1 MNSITQSIMDAF
13 KGAIKATGTFPA
25 AILNAL
31 AFAVVTIIR
40 IQLDWPRQEAY
51 NFLFNCLHWSFA
63 LGAIFS
69 MAIIVIAQNRYKN
82 NRAFITA
89 NILGVAAAVITF
101 LILYFFGELQT
112 GNGETRYSVISNLAA
127 ARVSAVILISFLVFI
142 IAASYPKDKS
152 DFSRSFFMTHKAF
165 FIALIYGIVIMAG
178 ASGVAG
184 AVQALLYNEMS
195 EKVYMYIA
203 TLAGFLAFT
212 IFLGYFPEFK
222 KGTYDDHREAAQKQ
236 PRYIEVLFVYIMIPI
251 MLALTIVLLLWAGR
265 TILTGTWPTFVR
277 LAGIATS
284 YSFSGLW
291 LHIMVTHHKSGLA
304 KFYRRFYPFAALIIL
319 AFEAGALVSQINKFG
334 VKFTEYSFA
343 LVWIIA
349 VISAVLLLVLKAK
362 SHIPIAAAI
371 CAAAVIF
378 VLPSVGYH
386 ALPVASQVDRL
397 EKLLI
402 EENMLENG
410 RIVPAAKEPELSVR
424 ESITDAVYYIAYAEN
439 PKLPEWFDTDLNPL
453 SNTDTFKEKLGFEPV
468 WPKTDDGI
476 NGGTDYL
483 GTFLYLKSQ
492 PINVSDY
499 DWMINLLEYGGKEIK
514 SAKITGENGVYDI
527 EWVLSTADG
536 VPSLRIKLDGRV
548 VLEQDMNDYINRISA
563 KYPPGSHAGLIEA
576 NLDDMSINIEN
587 EEVSVLIVFNNVDI
601 NLNPRTDDIN
611 YWLNMNML
619 YFKEKQPETS
629 L

>member
-1 MNSITQSIMDAF
+1 MNSFTQSIMDAF
-13 KGAIKATGTFPA
+13 NGAIKATGTFPA
-25 AILNAL
+25 AILNAF
-31 AFAVVTIIR
+31 AFAIVTMIR
-40 IQLDWPRQEAY
+40 IQLDWPQQEAY

-63 LGAIFS
+63 LGAIVS
-69 MAIIVIAQNRYKN
+69 MALIVFAQSRYKN

-89 NILGVAAAVITF
+89 NLLGVAIAVITL

-127 ARVSAVILISFLVFI
+127 ARVSVAILISFLLFV
-142 IAASYPKDKS
+142 IAAGYPRDKS

-165 FIALIYGIVIMAG
+165 FVAIIYGIVIMAG
-178 ASGVAG
+178 VSGVAG

-203 TLAGFLAFT
+203 TLTGFLAFT

-222 KGTYDDHREAAQKQ
+222 KGINDDHRETAQKQ

-251 MLALTIVLLLWAGR
+251 MLALTIVLFLWAGR
-265 TILTGTWPTFVR
+265 TIFTGTWPSFVR

-284 YSFSGLW
+284 YSFAGLW

-334 VKFTEYSFA
+334 VKFAEYSFA
-343 LVWIIA
+343 LVWVVA
-349 VISAVLLLVLKAK
+349 VISAILLLVLRAK
-362 SHIPIAAAI
+362 SHIPITAMI
-371 CAAAVIF
+371 CVAAVIS
-378 VLPSVGYH
+378 VLPLVWYH

-410 RIVPAAKEPELSVR
+410 QMVPAAKEPELSVR
-424 ESITDAVYYIAYAEN
+424 ESITDAVFYIAYAEN
-439 PKLPEWFDTDLNPL
+439 PKLPEWFDTELTAL

-468 WPKTDDGI
+468 WPKTDDGFY
-476 NGGTDYL
+476 GGTDYL
-483 GTFLYLKSQ
+483 GTFLYLKTQ

-499 DWMINLLEYGGKEIK
+499 DWMINILEYGGKEIK
-514 SAKITGENGVYDI
+514 SAKVTGENGVYEI
-527 EWVLSTADG
+527 EWVLSSADG

-548 VLEQDMNDYINRISA
+548 ILEHDMNDYINRISV
-563 KYPPGSHAGLIEA
+563 KYPPSSKTGLIEA
-576 NLDDMSINIEN
+576 NLDDMSVKLEN

-601 NLNPRTDDIN
+601 NLDPRTDKIN

-619 YFKEKQPETS
+619 YFKEKQRELS